1 MNSNASV
8 PTSDES
14 AALLAEIDKWKS
26 LSRTNEKRW
35 HAASAE
41 LDAAR
46 EEHAAR
52 GEEAAEQV
60 RAEARKAMLA
70 EMGPRLV
77 EAEIKAQ
84 AAQAEIEI
92 ADLRFMDFNQFLTP
106 EGTVNV
112 ELVGELIESRNT
124 KPLYSQ
130 NLGLG
135 RQGPSYTIPALHSSR
150 ALDAR
155 YR

>member
-1 MNSNASV
+1 MNSNDSA
-8 PTSDES
+8 PASDES
-14 AALLAEIDKWKS
+14 AALLAELDKWKS
-26 LSRTNEKRW
+26 LS
-35 HAASAE
+35 HAANAE
-41 LDAAR
+41 LETLRQGHTAR
-46 EEHAAR
+46 VEES
-52 GEEAAEQV
+52 AEQV

-70 EMGPRLV
+70 EIGPRLV

-92 ADLRFMDFNQFLTP
+92 TDLRFMDFNQFLTP

-112 ELVGELIESRNT
+112 ELVGELIKSRNP

-130 NLGLG
+130 DLGLG
-135 RQGPSYTIPALHSSR
+135 RQGGPIQSFSFQPRS
-150 ALDAR
+150 LDAR

>member
-1 MNSNASV
+1 MNSNDSA
-8 PTSDES
+8 PASDETV
-14 AALLAEIDKWKS
+14 ALMAEIDKWKA

-46 EEHAAR
+46 KGYAAQA
-52 GEEAAEQV
+52 EEAAEQV
-60 RAEARKAMLA
+60 RAEARKAVLA
-70 EMGPRLV
+70 EIGPRLV
-77 EAEIKAQ
+77 EAEIKVQ

-92 ADLRFMDFNQFLTP
+92 TDLRFMDLGQFITP
-106 EGTVNV
+106 EGAVDV
-112 ELVGELIESRNT
+112 ELVGELIESRAPG
-124 KPLYSQ
+124 KPKYAQ

-135 RQGPSYTIPALHSSR
+135 RQGGSFQGFQPRS
-150 ALDAR
+150 LDAR